1 MPWRLDPLAALAAVV
16 GGVLALLIYVIA
28 AGLVLGAIVYV
39 AVKVYKWLEEH
50 L

>member
-1 MPWRLDPLAALAAVV
+1 MAALAAVAV
-16 GGVLALLIYVIA
+16 GVLALLIYIIA
-28 AGLVLGAIVYV
+28 VGLVLGAIVYL

>member
-1 MPWRLDPLAALAAVV
+1 MAALAAVAV
-16 GGVLALLIYVIA
+16 GVLALLIYIIA
-28 AGLVLGAIVYV
+28 AGLVLGAIAYL